1 MKIPDGLVHA
11 CMQNVNKHAHINLH
25 ARKCQCGM
33 ECGMEYGMECG
44 MECGMEY
51 GMELLCGLVGCGKRI
66 RS

>member
-33 ECGMEYGMECG
+33 ECGMEYGME
-44 MECGMEY
+44 
-51 GMELLCGLVGCGKRI
+51 LLCGLVGCGKRI